1 MLRAVDI
8 AEELDKLVMLEGRS
22 NETTPEEEDAA
33 FATLAAYRDGG
44 VFAGSFSGESPWE
57 RHRNGDELVH
67 VLRGSTALTIMTET
81 GPEVFALTEGMI
93 IIVPQG
99 HWHKFKSDEGVTV
112 MTVTPQP
119 TDHTTADDPCTV
131 I

>member
-1 MLRAVDI
+1 MLRVVNI
-8 AEELDKLVMLEGRS
+8 AEELDKLVALEGRN
-22 NETTPEEEDAA
+22 NETTPEEEEAA

-57 RHRNGDELVH
+57 RHRNGDELVY
-67 VLRGSTALTIMTET
+67 VLQGSAALTIMTET
-81 GPEVFALTEGMI
+81 GPEVFILREGMI
-93 IIVPQG
+93 IVVPQG

-112 MTVTPQP
+112 MTVTPRP
-119 TDHTTADDPCTV
+119 TDHTAADDPRTV